1 MQLSEVVPLN
11 AEAGQNVALY
21 CTASLTARMS
31 ALTVFAILAHSA
43 SFFASS
49 LNCNIFISG
58 A

>member
-49 LNCNIFISG
+49 LNCNIFD